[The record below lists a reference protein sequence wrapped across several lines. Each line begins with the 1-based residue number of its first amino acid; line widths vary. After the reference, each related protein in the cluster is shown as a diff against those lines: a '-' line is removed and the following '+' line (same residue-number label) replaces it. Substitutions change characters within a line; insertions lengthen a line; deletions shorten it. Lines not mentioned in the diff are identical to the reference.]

1 MHLIYHRVHCNPCKD
16 YKKEVGNQRRDMT
29 IEAEVRVMYLLFL
42 KMEDNHSYSGG
53 KYLGDQVSRLDQKK
67 LVRPYPKN
75 K

>member
-1 MHLIYHRVHCNPCKD
+1 
-16 YKKEVGNQRRDMT
+16 MT

-53 KYLGDQVSRLDQKK
+53 KDLGDQVSRLDQKK